1 MPQIVVLGRHNAVEL
16 RLACRPWQYGIERKR
31 EIDRHWQQARA
42 LNPAYFNGVVHL
54 LSAGGNGRG
63 VFRGELLRSDF
74 KSFMHWRAVGHPD
87 RSVRAAGVGAV
98 LWSSDGAVLLGT
110 AARGTTNTGR
120 TYLFNGILDD
130 HDIDAKGEAD
140 VVAGADREMLEE
152 TGLGG
157 GDFEAASPW
166 IWSTEDGVWIN
177 FIAER
182 RALLPAVALRRRIL
196 DHNAR
201 LHASELADVAII
213 RTPADLERRDIFD
226 NTRQLVH
233 RLLCERGH

>member
-1 MPQIVVLGRHNAVEL
+1 
-16 RLACRPWQYGIERKR
+16 
-31 EIDRHWQQARA
+31 
-42 LNPAYFNGVVHL
+42 
-54 LSAGGNGRG
+54 
-63 VFRGELLRSDF
+63 
-74 KSFMHWRAVGHPD
+74 MHWRAVGHPD

-120 TYLFNGILDD
+120 TYLFSGILDD

-152 TGLGG
+152 TGLGS
-157 GDFEAASPW
+157 GDFESASPW